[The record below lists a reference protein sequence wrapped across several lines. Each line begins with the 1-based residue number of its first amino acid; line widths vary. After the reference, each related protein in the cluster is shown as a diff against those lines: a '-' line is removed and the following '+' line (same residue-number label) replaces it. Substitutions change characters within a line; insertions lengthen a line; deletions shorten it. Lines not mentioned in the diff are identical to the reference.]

1 MALCCQKASPPR
13 KLTMASPDSLSRIA
27 VVTALGALLAGC
39 MLGPNYQ
46 RPSLAIPE
54 KYRFAETTPGVIG
67 ATETAWWQSFNDPAL
82 DALIAEALAAN
93 YDLVAAA
100 ARVEQFHGLLVVTRS
115 GLYPQVSAQL
125 GGNRT
130 RVSQRTDMAV
140 PVDNPFNSVTGSLL
154 ASWEI
159 DLFGRVRRQS
169 EAALANLRGSED
181 FRRSVVLSVVSGAAT
196 SYVQLRNLDR
206 QLEVANDTVKI
217 REDALKV
224 FERRFRGGVV
234 SEVEVAQAR
243 SELAAAQRTVPTLE
257 QSIAQQENA
266 LSILLGRNPGPIARG
281 KSIDQL
287 VLPPVPAD
295 LPSSVLER
303 RPDVR
308 EAEQALVAAN
318 AGIGA
323 ARALY
328 FPSISLTGALGL
340 ASTSLAGL
348 WSGPARAWSYGAA
361 AGLPI
366 FTGGNISGQVEAA
379 EAATKQAVAQYRGTV
394 QVAFR
399 ETEDALV
406 GVDKTAKARDAQLE
420 QVRALQRYAVQARR
434 RYEGGYTSYLE
445 VLDAE
450 RSLFNA
456 QLDLAQTQADVLQQH
471 IALYKALAGGW
482 VDVADRTT
490 PQPAGAADQLAQ

>member
-1 MALCCQKASPPR
+1 MVVRCRMGLPLR
-13 KLTMASPDSLSRIA
+13 KSTMASLELLGRA
-27 VVTALGALLAGC
+27 AALTTVAALLGGC

-46 RPSLAIPE
+46 RPELAVPD
-54 KYRFAETTPGVIG
+54 KYRFADSTPGVTG
-67 ATETAWWQSFNDPAL
+67 ATETAWWQGFQDPAL
-82 DALIAEALAAN
+82 DALIAEALAVN

-100 ARVEQFHGLLVVTRS
+100 ARVEQFHGQLTVTRS
-115 GLYPQVSAQL
+115 GLYPQASAQL
-125 GGNRT
+125 GGTRT
-130 RVSQRTDMAV
+130 RVSERTESPV
-140 PVDNPFNSVTGSLL
+140 PLENPFNSVTGSLL
-154 ASWEI
+154 ASWEL

-169 EAALANLRGSED
+169 EASLAALRGSEE
-181 FRRSVVLSVVSGAAT
+181 FRRGVVLSVVSGVAT
-196 SYVQLRNLDR
+196 SYVRLRDLDR
-206 QLEVANDTVKI
+206 RLEVANDTVKI
-217 REDALKV
+217 RSDALAL

-257 QSIAQQENA
+257 QSIAQEENA
-266 LSILLGRNPGPIARG
+266 LSILVGRNPGSIARG
-281 KSIDQL
+281 KTIDQL
-287 VLPPVPAD
+287 MLPSVPAD

-328 FPSISLTGALGL
+328 FPSISLTGALGV
-340 ASTSLAGL
+340 ASHSLSGL
-348 WSGPARAWSYGAA
+348 WSGPAQAWSYGAA
-361 AGLPI
+361 ATMPL
-366 FTGGNISGQVEAA
+366 FTGGAISGQVQAA
-379 EAATKQAVAQYRGTV
+379 EASTRQAVAQYRKAV

-399 ETEDALV
+399 ETDDALV
-406 GVDKTAKARDAQLE
+406 GVDKTAKARNAQIQ
-420 QVRALQRYAVQARR
+420 QVQALQRYSIQSRR

-445 VLDAE
+445 VLDAD

-456 QLDLAQTQADVLQQH
+456 QLDLSQAQADVLLQH

-482 VDVADRTT
+482 IDIADRAA
-490 PQPAGAADQLAQ
+490 PQPAEASGQAAR